1 MNKGTYKNFNGE
13 TVEYNYENELSLS
26 QKVNFVMEVAGMV
39 VSGTIGYAYILKEAI
54 FNYCLVKYFTDIVL
68 FEDNEEFSLDMIDV
82 FIKDNRETVIDTI
95 TTAMGEDE
103 FNELS
108 KACDEAIEFRK
119 SNFSDY
125 NGETSNLLQAVS
137 KLSLIVTE
145 FVSKPDYLNELLVS
159 LTNAINSFA
168 DKGDIDMDVVNKL
181 VNVLPVMKELGS
193 KEVAK
198 AIVEEFHKNTP
209 IENIEEKPKAKRG
222 RPKKDNNLEV
232 VK

>member
-1 MNKGTYKNFNGE
+1 MMNKGTYKNFKGE
-13 TVEYNYENELSLS
+13 TVEFNYENELSLS
-26 QKVNFVMEVAGMV
+26 QKANFVMEVAGMV

-68 FEDNEEFSLDMIDV
+68 FENDEDFSLDMIDA
-82 FIKDNRETVIDTI
+82 FMKDNHVTVIDVI
-95 TTAMGEDE
+95 TKAMGEDL

-119 SNFSDY
+119 AHFSDY
-125 NGETSNLLQAVS
+125 KEEISELLQV
-137 KLSLIVTE
+137 VRE
-145 FVSKPDYLNELLVS
+145 FVVKPDYLNELLIA
-159 LTNAINSFA
+159 LTNAVNSLA
-168 DKGDIDMDVVNKL
+168 EKGDLDMDVVNKL
-181 VNVLPVMKELGS
+181 VDILPIMKEMGS

-198 AIVEEFHKNTP
+198 AIVEEYHQNTP
-209 IENIEEKPKAKRG
+209 KDNIEEKPKAKRG

>member
-1 MNKGTYKNFNGE
+1 MMNKGTYKNFNGE
-13 TVEYNYENELSLS
+13 IVEFNYENELSLS
-26 QKVNFVMEVAGMV
+26 QKANFVMEVAGMI

-68 FEDNEEFSLDMIDV
+68 FENDEDFSLDMIDA
-82 FIKDNRETVIDTI
+82 FMKGNRETVIDTI
-95 TTAMGEDE
+95 TKAMGEDA

-119 SNFSDY
+119 AHFSDY
-125 NGETSNLLQAVS
+125 KEEISDLLQV
-137 KLSLIVTE
+137 VRE
-145 FVSKPDYLNELLVS
+145 FVVKPDYLNELLIA
-159 LTNAINSFA
+159 LTNAVNSFA
-168 DKGDIDMDVVNKL
+168 EKGDIDMDVVNKL
-181 VNVLPVMKELGS
+181 VDVLPVMKELGS

-198 AIVEEFHKNTP
+198 AIVEEFHQNTP
-209 IENIEEKPKAKRG
+209 TENVEEKPKAKRG

>member
-1 MNKGTYKNFNGE
+1 MMNKGTYKNFKGE
-13 TVEYNYENELSLS
+13 TVEFNYENELSLS
-26 QKVNFVMEVAGMV
+26 QKANFVMEVAGMV

-68 FEDNEEFSLDMIDV
+68 FENDEDFSLDMIDA
-82 FIKDNRETVIDTI
+82 FMKDNHVMVIDVI
-95 TTAMGEDE
+95 TKAMGEDM

-119 SNFSDY
+119 AHFSDY
-125 NGETSNLLQAVS
+125 KEEISNLLQV
-137 KLSLIVTE
+137 VRE
-145 FVSKPDYLNELLVS
+145 FVVNPDYLNELLIAI
-159 LTNAINSFA
+159 TNAVNSFA
-168 DKGDIDMDVVNKL
+168 EKGDIDMDVVNKL
-181 VNVLPVMKELGS
+181 ADIVPLMKEIGS

-198 AIVEEFHKNTP
+198 AIVEKFHQNTP
-209 IENIEEKPKAKRG
+209 NAEDNIEEKPKAKRG

>member
-13 TVEYNYENELSLS
+13 TVEFNYESELSLS
-26 QKVNFVMEVAGMV
+26 QKANFVMEVAGMI

-68 FEDNEEFSLDMIDV
+68 FENDEDFSLDMIDT
-82 FIKDNRETVIDTI
+82 FMKGNRETVIDVI
-95 TTAMGEDE
+95 TKAMGEDA

-119 SNFSDY
+119 AHFSDY
-125 NGETSNLLQAVS
+125 KEEISDLLQV
-137 KLSLIVTE
+137 VRE
-145 FVSKPDYLNELLVS
+145 FVVKPDYLNELLIA
-159 LTNAINSFA
+159 LTNAVNSFA
-168 DKGDIDMDVVNKL
+168 DKGDIDMDVVNRL
-181 VNVLPVMKELGS
+181 VDVLPVMKELGS

-198 AIVEEFHKNTP
+198 AIVEEFHQNTP
-209 IENIEEKPKAKRG
+209 TENVEEKPKTKRG

>member
-1 MNKGTYKNFNGE
+1 MMNKGTYKNFNGE
-13 TVEYNYENELSLS
+13 VVEFNYEKELSLS
-26 QKVNFVMEVAGMV
+26 QKANFVMEVAGMI
-39 VSGTIGYAYILKEAI
+39 VSGTIGYAYILKETI

-68 FEDNEEFSLDMIDV
+68 FENDEDFSLDMIDA
-82 FIKDNRETVIDTI
+82 FMKGNRETVIDTI
-95 TTAMGEDE
+95 TKAMGEDA

-119 SNFSDY
+119 AHFSDY
-125 NGETSNLLQAVS
+125 KEEISDLLQV
-137 KLSLIVTE
+137 VRE
-145 FVSKPDYLNELLVS
+145 FVVKPDYLNELLIA
-159 LTNAINSFA
+159 LTNAVNSFA

-181 VNVLPVMKELGS
+181 VDVLPVMKELGS

-198 AIVEEFHKNTP
+198 AIVEEFHQNTP
-209 IENIEEKPKAKRG
+209 TENVEEKPKAKRG

>member
-13 TVEYNYENELSLS
+13 VVEFNYENELSLS
-26 QKVNFVMEVAGMV
+26 QKANFVMEVAGMI

-68 FEDNEEFSLDMIDV
+68 FENDEDFSLDMIDA
-82 FIKDNRETVIDTI
+82 FMKENRTTVIGTI
-95 TTAMGEDE
+95 KQAMENDALD
-103 FNELS
+103 ELS

-119 SNFSDY
+119 AHFSDY
-125 NGETSNLLQAVS
+125 KEEISDLLQV
-137 KLSLIVTE
+137 VRE
-145 FVSKPDYLNELLVS
+145 FVVKPDYLNELLIA
-159 LTNAINSFA
+159 LTNAVNSFA

-181 VNVLPVMKELGS
+181 VDVLPVMKELGS

-198 AIVEEFHKNTP
+198 AIVEEFHQNTP
-209 IENIEEKPKAKRG
+209 TENVEEKPKTKRG
-222 RPKKDNNLEV
+222 RPKKDNNLKV